1 LTLPTIACA
10 PSATWTC
17 WTIIFCSPFERYSFK
32 ADTCAANVLAS
43 LLKAFWALS
52 CCTTSSTRH
61 RCIVNG
67 GHLSPEHR
75 LNLIARLDPLDDC
88 EHEIRPAFVRD
99 RTLRSDIDELLDEP
113 LQKVAVR
120 RTDGL
125 QRCLVI
131 DIDGASRDFQARP
144 GSRCPVGFNRLH
156 VVRLFRAR

>member
-1 LTLPTIACA
+1 MLHRHLLLAAASVSLQCLDLR
-10 PSATWTC
+10 C
-17 WTIIFCSPFERYSFK
+17 ERPGELVEG
-32 ADTCAANVLAS
+32 VLGAVLLYDKLDMRQAS
-43 LLKAFWALS
+43 GE
-52 CCTTSSTRH
+52 RH
-61 RCIVNG
+61 SRVVDG

-88 EHEIRPAFVRD
+88 EHKIRPAFVRD

-144 GSRCPVGFNRLH
+144 GSRCPVGFKRQH
-156 VVRLFRAR
+156 VVW